1 MPKNNAFG
9 YGRYLL
15 SIIFAMSLNIAAWP
29 QPMAPF
35 NPNWIL
41 LVVIYWVLAAPE
53 RVGIF
58 SAWTIG
64 LLTDVL
70 TGRMLGLNA
79 LINSLVAFLCLRLHK
94 RLRQYPILQQG
105 LFIFFCLFVS
115 QFLIFWITD
124 SQTIARASYTFWLPV
139 LTGTLFWPLV
149 FFSLR
154 AIRLFRR
161 IR

>member
-1 MPKNNAFG
+1 MSLSNAFG
-9 YGRYLL
+9 YGRYLFSVL
-15 SIIFAMSLNIAAWP
+15 IAMSLNIAALP
-29 QPMAPF
+29 QQLIAF

-70 TGRMLGLNA
+70 TGRVLGVNA
-79 LINSLVAFLCLRLHK
+79 LINSLVAFMCLRLHK
-94 RLRQYPILQQG
+94 RLKQYPVIQQG
-105 LFIFFCLFVS
+105 LFIFLCLLLS
-115 QFLIFWITD
+115 QVLIFVITNKH
-124 SQTIARASYTFWLPV
+124 SFEHVRISFWYPV
-139 LTGTLFWPLV
+139 LSGTFFWPLI
-149 FFSLR
+149 FSCLR
-154 AIRLFRR
+154 TLRLYRR